1 MRSKCHLQKVK
12 ISLLLRN
19 FAAKDATF
27 TKLGSINEILLSILF
42 KFKNSNLDAPLLTAG
57 NINEIPITAI
67 EISLLLT
74 IITPV
79 KFMVKIE
86 MAATCDN

>member
-27 TKLGSINEILLSILF
+27 TKLGSILLSILF
-42 KFKNSNLDAPLLTAG
+42 KFKNSNLDAPFMAAA
-57 NINEIPITAI
+57 NVNEIPITAI

-79 KFMVKIE
+79 KIMVKIE